1 MLASGNFWPFLIAA
15 VKYQDMFFFAVG
27 NLKIIDINGSKIG
40 RCITVVNSC
49 KAKAYSFQFV
59 ACKTTW
65 IHLKGSRVLFGC
77 VLTLFGYDLLFVK
90 VIHPMT
96 PP

>member
-1 MLASGNFWPFLIAA
+1 MLASGNFWPLIAA
-15 VKYQDMFFFAVG
+15 VKYQDIFFFAFG
-27 NLKIIDINGSKIG
+27 NLKIIDINGSKIE

-49 KAKAYSFQFV
+49 KPKAYSFQVV

-77 VLTLFGYDLLFVK
+77 VLTLFGLWA
-90 VIHPMT
+90 
-96 PP
+96 